1 MNNKKELASGY
12 MKGYTHIPTAEGPE
26 TKEHGMLK
34 NYHEKK
40 KEELP

>member
-1 MNNKKELASGY
+1 

-40 KEELP
+40 KKKNYHEFKLSIG